1 MFCNNSFVHFL
12 AKLMT
17 IDHTLLLKEVVFST
31 SRSGGAGGQHV
42 NKVESKVSLYW
53 NLLTSPSITSHQRAQ
68 LATKLANRLNKEG
81 VLQLDASDTRS
92 QVKNKELVTQ
102 RFLTLVENA
111 LKVDKKRIATKIPK
125 SKVLD
130 RLDRKKKNAQ
140 KKSLRGRIDFD

>member
-12 AKLMT
+12 AKLMA

-111 LKVDKKRIATKIPK
+111 LKVDKNRIATKIPK

>member
-1 MFCNNSFVHFL
+1 M
-12 AKLMT
+12 A
-17 IDHTLLLKEVVFST
+17 IDHTLLQKEIVFRT
-31 SRSGGAGGQHV
+31 SRSSGAGGQHV

-53 NLLTSPSITSHQRAQ
+53 NVLRSKAITDSQCAR
-68 LATKLANRLNKEG
+68 LRIKLSNRLNKEG
-81 VLQLDASDTRS
+81 FLQLDASDTRS
-92 QVKNKELVTQ
+92 QVKNKELVIQ

-140 KKSLRGRIDFD
+140 KKSLRGRIYFD

>member
-1 MFCNNSFVHFL
+1 MS
-12 AKLMT
+12 

-53 NLLTSPSITSHQRAQ
+53 NLLASPSVTARQRTQ
-68 LATKLANRLNKEG
+68 LSSKLANRLNKEG

-92 QVKNKELVTQ
+92 QLKNKELVIQ
-102 RFLTLVENA
+102 RFLTLVESA

-140 KKSLRGRIDFD
+140 KKSMRGKIDFD

>member
-1 MFCNNSFVHFL
+1 MFCNNLFVRL
-12 AKLMT
+12 IAKLMF

-53 NLLTSPSITSHQRAQ
+53 NLLASPSVTSHQRAR
-68 LATKLANRLNKEG
+68 LASKLANRLNKEG

-92 QVKNKELVTQ
+92 QVKNKELVIQ
-102 RFLTLVENA
+102 RFLALVENA

-140 KKSLRGRIDFD
+140 KKSLRGKIDLD

>member
-1 MFCNNSFVHFL
+1 
-12 AKLMT
+12 MT

>member
-1 MFCNNSFVHFL
+1 MAIN
-12 AKLMT
+12 
-17 IDHTLLLKEVVFST
+17 HTLLLKEVVFST

-53 NLLTSPSITSHQRAQ
+53 NLLTSPSITSHQRTH
-68 LATKLANRLNKEG
+68 LTTKLANRLNKEG

-92 QVKNKELVTQ
+92 QGKNKELVIQ
-102 RFLTLVENA
+102 RFLTLVQNA
-111 LKVDKKRIATKIPK
+111 LKVDKKRIKTKIPK